1 MSRYNMKVFSGF
13 PAGKLQVTPL
23 PNVFFTDL
31 LLHINDFSE
40 LKLTLHFIWLL
51 TEKAKGSR
59 SLQRKSRPM
68 YISASELRADVTLRQ
83 SLKAVDPNPDQA
95 LTRALALATER
106 GTLLR
111 LEIDAEGNERGDAL
125 FFLNSDAGRREFE
138 RLGRELAPPQV
149 SADNQPAALADR
161 PNIFLLYE
169 QNIGTLTP
177 LITEE
182 LREAEREYPPE
193 WVEDAF
199 KIAVRRNVRRWDYLS
214 AILKRWKAEG
224 RTDSQKKSKHWWDDE
239 YDKYINR

>member
-1 MSRYNMKVFSGF
+1 MKLFSGF

-31 LLHINDFSE
+31 LLSIDDLAE

-51 TEKAKGSR
+51 TERAKGSH
-59 SLQRKSRPM
+59 SGQRKNRAG
-68 YISASELRADVTLRQ
+68 YISERELRADSTLVQ
-83 SLKAVDPNPDQA
+83 SLGAVDPNPDQA
-95 LTRALALATER
+95 LAHGLALATER

-111 LEIDAEGNERGDAL
+111 LDVNTDGGHAGDAL

-138 RLGRELAPPQV
+138 KLAREVPPAEASLGIE
-149 SADNQPAALADR
+149 PATLVDR

-182 LREAEREYPPE
+182 LKEAERDYPAD
-193 WVEDAF
+193 WIEDAF
-199 KIAVRRNVRRWDYLS
+199 KIAVRRNVRRWDYMS
-214 AILKRWKAEG
+214 AILKRWKTEG
-224 RTDSQKKSKHWWDDE
+224 RTDRQKKSKHWWDDE
-239 YDKYINR
+239 YDGYINR